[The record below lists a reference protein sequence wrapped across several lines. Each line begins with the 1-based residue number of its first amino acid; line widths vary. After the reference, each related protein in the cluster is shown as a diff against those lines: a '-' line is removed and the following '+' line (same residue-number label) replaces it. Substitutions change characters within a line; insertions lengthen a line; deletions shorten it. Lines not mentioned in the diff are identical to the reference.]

1 MIVISAHKIVMPPQ
15 IAVLRPWSA
24 AASFPLPILKRII
37 LSMSLRLTEID
48 AQIVISRI
56 FY

>member
-24 AASFPLPILKRII
+24 AASFPLPIRRELMYEYEFKNSDRIKVDTSI
-37 LSMSLRLTEID
+37 
-48 AQIVISRI
+48 
-56 FY
+56 